1 MVRPA
6 LARTVAC
13 AVLVAAVA
21 GCGASGAGDV
31 QAGSDTTAAATS
43 TATPHRHR
51 PYCDKI
57 DLAAI
62 SADKADRVPDTT
74 LAASVRARVVLT
86 PDDPKSFIAKVTK
99 EQLVSAGISGAG
111 QMPNDLVLVVNH
123 GSWARSDLAL
133 KAPPGAP
140 AVAARPIVWR
150 ASIYDPAK
158 QKVIK
163 RFGGPD
169 TPCFKGF

>member
-1 MVRPA
+1 MVRPV
-6 LARTVAC
+6 LAHIVAC
-13 AVLVAAVA
+13 ALLVATVA
-21 GCGASGAGDV
+21 GCGGSSAGDV

-43 TATPHRHR
+43 TAAPHGHR

-57 DLAAI
+57 DLTAI
-62 SADKADRVPDTT
+62 SADKSDRVPDTT
-74 LAASVRARVVLT
+74 LAAPVRARVVLT
-86 PDDPKSFIAKVTK
+86 PSDPKSFIAKVTK
-99 EQLVSAGISGAG
+99 EQLISAGISGAG

-140 AVAARPIVWR
+140 AVAERPIAWR
-150 ASIYDPAK
+150 AAVYDPAK